1 MFEDSL
7 CIISTIEKGIQQK
20 QKGHTLSNIKKNLLT
35 KMLHIFI
42 SRLPVQQRIVLGN
55 YNKVNN
61 MVLFLGL

>member
-20 QKGHTLSNIKKNLLT
+20 QKGHTLSNIKKNLT

-61 MVLFLGL
+61 WVLFLGL